1 MFALEAAITSI
12 PFQKFKVSGAAID
25 TAMIDVASFL
35 FLSLSL
41 SLTLSLPHTFWHKL
55 TYEKAQWNMKWK
67 RRRMLQLFI
76 LFTIFHQS
84 CSHCVN
90 DRAVWE
96 KLSLYALFIHGRI
109 HFI

>member
-35 FLSLSL
+35 FFSLSL
-41 SLTLSLPHTFWHKL
+41 SHSLFAAHILTQVNLWKGSMKYEMEKKKNATAFYFVYHFSSVLLSLCKRSGSVR
-55 TYEKAQWNMKWK
+55 KA
-67 RRRMLQLFI
+67 
-76 LFTIFHQS
+76 
-84 CSHCVN
+84 
-90 DRAVWE
+90 
-96 KLSLYALFIHGRI
+96 LSLYALFIHGRI